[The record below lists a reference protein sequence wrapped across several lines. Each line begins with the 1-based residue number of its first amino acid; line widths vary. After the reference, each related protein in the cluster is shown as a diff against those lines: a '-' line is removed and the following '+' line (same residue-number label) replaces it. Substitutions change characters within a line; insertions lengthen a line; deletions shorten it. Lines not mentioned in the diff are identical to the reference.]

1 MAKRPKHRFHT
12 NPNYNI
18 KPLSPAA
25 VERLLYGEPL
35 PDKHTRERL
44 QQARKENEMPDI
56 KTALESA
63 LQNAKEV
70 TASTKALTATIT
82 KWAEDDKPL
91 NQTNLKEKQMYTH
104 TQFAKQPDGK
114 VRFVETIGVA
124 KAVFDLVRKNPGL
137 PRKDARNTLMAQGY
151 KKGSVDSLLSQNVRA
166 GIFRQDDSGQL
177 YPVYMEYRPVPN
189 LHTIK
194 KATRKP
200 KKVVAKPAKTITLIP
215 HPATV
220 KAQPKAQPKAEAGI
234 AALKVDTGVLGVPV
248 FDPKE
253 LLNTLSVMQASALY
267 QELKKIFGG

>member
-35 PDKHTRERL
+35 PDKHARERL
-44 QQARKENEMPDI
+44 QEARKENEMPDI

-91 NQTNLKEKQMYTH
+91 NQTNTQPKEKQMHTH

-124 KAVFDLVRKNPGL
+124 KAVFDFVRKNPGL
-137 PRKDARNTLMAQGY
+137 PRKDARIALLAQGY

-166 GIFRQDDSGQL
+166 GIFKQDANGQL
-177 YPVYMEYRPVPN
+177 YPVYTEYRPVPN
-189 LHTIK
+189 LPAMTK
-194 KATRKP
+194 TTSKP
-200 KKVVAKPAKTITLIP
+200 KKVVAKPARTITLIP

-220 KAQPKAQPKAEAGI
+220 KAQPKAEAGI
-234 AALKVDTGVLGVPV
+234 AALKVDTGVSFGKV
-248 FDPKE
+248 FNPQE
-253 LLNTLSVMQASALY
+253 LLDTLSVIQARALY
-267 QELKKIFGG
+267 DELKKIFGGLV